1 MTSLECLRLARQRD
15 QWTAIIN
22 FIRRLSIASADAFS
36 FPHLSIRP
44 IHRSKLRVGTVSEW
58 GVRLTSSST
67 ISISFLKGEKNMS
80 FNKITIVGYLGR
92 DPELRYTPQGTA
104 VCNVSV
110 ATTERRK
117 NVTGEYEDHTTWF
130 RVTFWN
136 RQAELANEYLAKG
149 RQVYIEGRLRQ
160 EEYTDREGNIR
171 TILEVNATE
180 MQFLGR
186 REDSEYPALANAGPA
201 HTEEAEEVAK
211 PAANGSGRSGKKGSK
226 RAAKEMVSVEDTVDD
241 EVPF

>member
-1 MTSLECLRLARQRD
+1 MS
-15 QWTAIIN
+15 
-22 FIRRLSIASADAFS
+22 
-36 FPHLSIRP
+36 
-44 IHRSKLRVGTVSEW
+44 
-58 GVRLTSSST
+58 
-67 ISISFLKGEKNMS
+67 S

-171 TILEVNATE
+171 TSLEVNATE

>member
-1 MTSLECLRLARQRD
+1 MS
-15 QWTAIIN
+15 
-22 FIRRLSIASADAFS
+22 
-36 FPHLSIRP
+36 
-44 IHRSKLRVGTVSEW
+44 
-58 GVRLTSSST
+58 
-67 ISISFLKGEKNMS
+67 S

-117 NVTGEYEDHTTWF
+117 SVTGEYEDHTTWF

-160 EEYTDREGNIR
+160 EEYTDREGNR
-171 TILEVNATE
+171 RVSLEVTASE

-186 REDSEYPALANAGPA
+186 REDSAPPASADAGLAHA
-201 HTEEAEEVAK
+201 EEAEEAAK
-211 PAANGSGRSGKKGSK
+211 PAPNGSSKSSRKGSK
-226 RAAKEMVSVEDTVDD
+226 RTAKEPAFAEEAIGDD